1 MPIVGVTTRI
11 NSGGLEAF
19 LVLRV
24 FAAFPST
31 YSCANHSGIRP
42 WPAAF
47 FCGRMPS
54 EAEARRGVRCIIR
67 PRLKFSTINAGAMSD
82 THEVTLLLAEWA
94 KGNQNALNDLTP
106 LVYRELRQLAASYLR
121 KERQGHTLQ
130 PTALVHEAYLRLVD
144 QTNPSWQNRS
154 HFYGVAARL
163 MRQILVDHAR
173 RRQAGKRGGLK
184 VSLDEAL
191 SFQQG
196 RSRDIVALDSGL
208 NALEKLD
215 PRKCK
220 AVELRYFGGLSMEE
234 IAQTLDVSAR
244 TVQRD
249 LRMAEAWLR
258 QEMQNG

>member
-1 MPIVGVTTRI
+1 
-11 NSGGLEAF
+11 
-19 LVLRV
+19 
-24 FAAFPST
+24 
-31 YSCANHSGIRP
+31 
-42 WPAAF
+42 
-47 FCGRMPS
+47 
-54 EAEARRGVRCIIR
+54 
-67 PRLKFSTINAGAMSD
+67 MSD

-106 LVYRELRQLAASYLR
+106 LVYRELRRLAASYLR

-154 HFYGVAARL
+154 HFFGVAARL

-173 RRQAGKRGGLK
+173 RKQAGKRGGLR
-184 VSLDEAL
+184 VSLDEAV
-191 SFQQG
+191 SFQQE
-196 RSRDIVALDSGL
+196 RSRDLVALDTGL

-220 AVELRYFGGLSMEE
+220 AVELRYFGGLSMDE
-234 IAQTLDVSAR
+234 IAETLNVSTI
-244 TVQRD
+244 TVRRD
-249 LRMAEAWLR
+249 LRMAEAWLH